1 MPPTPALEVPGKS
14 ARRES
19 VVNSAIVDKLQSVG
33 LKSVAWTGRCEADK
47 VSMGRYDVPAGES
60 GTYGLVFDNTF
71 SKQTSKNVTLVL
83 ITHPTSAPPKSGHH
97 LHYSQAFASGS
108 STSLGASPALRSA
121 ADSTDSLSQG
131 QALHRGV
138 LEDPRP
144 ASKGG
149 HLVESKGLDG
159 NTFYTGVLSK
169 KRRKKGQGFA
179 KRYFSLDFTS
189 STLSYYRD
197 RHSSALRGAVPLAL
211 AAVGVNEKTRE
222 FSVDSGAE
230 VWHLKAL
237 NRKDFEGWR
246 DALEQASGNAAAG
259 STPTKP
265 ALMNLAIR
273 KTRDVPA
280 RLSDPQEEDEWER
293 VERLVSAVVGS
304 RDAVRGLAKDTDPKY
319 AVGARAVAEGGE
331 SGIGLGVHASRSN
344 SNPSSPTH
352 LEIPG
357 ATNNPYFPDVDDQ
370 PGANSTEKERRMFW
384 KRKSS
389 VERSPST
396 LFRRS
401 FSTQLAVPSPSLAG
415 GGALSPTGSTP
426 LTPRRPSTNLGPM
439 VTAPPAVDVHER
451 CMALLH
457 DLDTV
462 VAEFTALLA
471 ESKGRRNPPLPTS
484 TSRMSMESNEEQEY
498 FDAED
503 GARSVSQ
510 LLRIRRDTESEA
522 GDHAEEQQQTH
533 SDADSDTSSYAGD
546 GAASVIFGGAAKVE
560 HSGAFPRKPDSLFP
574 LPCDSTSRRATVAPP
589 KQSPPSIIGFL
600 RKNAGKDLSTVAMPV
615 TANEPT
621 SLLQRLAENMEY
633 SALLDAAS
641 TPDLPDSERL
651 MYIAAFAISQ
661 FANNRVRERA
671 VRKPFN
677 PMLGETYEL
686 VRPDLGFRFVAEK
699 VSHHPVRTACQAE
712 SLAHGT
718 GWTYTQAPK
727 PVQKFWGK
735 SVELNTDGR
744 ARVVLHAASPS
755 SGDHRFSWTQA
766 PCFLRNVI
774 AGEKYVEPVQT
785 MTVRDETTGA
795 RALVTFKSG
804 GMFSGRT
811 EEVTV
816 QLFDAAAPDTPLA
829 LGIAGTWTSALH
841 RTDTDATIWTA
852 GALVPDAPRVYGFTT
867 FAATLNEVTAL
878 EQGHLPPTD
887 SRLRPDQRALEDGEV
902 DRAEALKAR
911 LEERQRSRR
920 KVLESHGQTWQP
932 QFFEK
937 VETSGESDEDED
949 AWVLREGVVG
959 GYWERRLRGDWSGVQ
974 EVFET

>member
-1 MPPTPALEVPGKS
+1 MPPTPALDVPGKT

-108 STSLGASPALRSA
+108 SSSLGTSPALKPA
-121 ADSTDSLSQG
+121 AESTESLPQG
-131 QALHRGV
+131 QSLYRGV

-149 HLVESKGLDG
+149 HLVESKGLEG

-197 RHSSALRGAVPLAL
+197 RHSSALRGAVPLSL
-211 AAVGVNEKTRE
+211 AAVGVNEKSRE

-246 DALEQASGNAAAG
+246 DALERASGSAATA
-259 STPTKP
+259 STPVPPTQS
-265 ALMNLAIR
+265 NLVIR
-273 KTRDVPA
+273 KIRDAPV
-280 RLSDPQEEDEWER
+280 RLPDPQEEVEWER
-293 VERLVSAVVGS
+293 VERLVSAVAGT

-319 AVGARAVAEGGE
+319 AVAASTNAEAGTM
-331 SGIGLGVHASRSN
+331 SVGLGVQASSD
-344 SNPSSPTH
+344 PSSPTH
-352 LEIPG
+352 LELPG
-357 ATNNPYFPDVDDQ
+357 ASHNPYFPDLDDQ
-370 PGANSTEKERRMFW
+370 PGANATEKERRMFW
-384 KRKSS
+384 KRKPS
-389 VERSPST
+389 VERSPSA

-415 GGALSPTGSTP
+415 GNAPSPTGSTF
-426 LTPRRPSTNLGPM
+426 LLPRRPSTNQVPLAA
-439 VTAPPAVDVHER
+439 TAPTVDVHER

-462 VAEFTALLA
+462 VAEFTALIA

-484 TSRMSMESNEEQEY
+484 TSRMSMESNEDQEY
-498 FDAED
+498 FDADD

-510 LLRIRRDTESEA
+510 LLRIRRDTESEV
-522 GDHAEEQQQTH
+522 GDHTEEQQEHH
-533 SDADSDTSSYAGD
+533 SDVDSDTSSFAGER
-546 GAASVIFGGAAKVE
+546 AASAIFGGAAKVE
-560 HSGAFPRKPDSLFP
+560 HSGAFPRKLESIPP
-574 LPCDSTSRRATVAPP
+574 LPCESTARRTTIAPP

-633 SALLDAAS
+633 SALLDSAS
-641 TPDLPDSERL
+641 APGLSDSERL
-651 MYIAAFAISQ
+651 MYVAAFAISQ

-735 SVELNTDGR
+735 SVELNTEGR
-744 ARVVLHAASPS
+744 ARVVLHAASQS
-755 SGDHRFSWTQA
+755 QGDHRYSWTQA

-785 MTVRDETTGA
+785 MTVRDETNGA
-795 RALVTFKSG
+795 RAVVTFKSG

-811 EEVTV
+811 EEVNV
-816 QLFDAAAPDTPLA
+816 QLFDATAPDTPLG
-829 LGIAGTWTSALH
+829 LGLAGTWTTALH
-841 RTDTDATIWTA
+841 RTDTDATVWTA

-867 FAATLNEVTAL
+867 FAAALNEVTPL
-878 EQGHLPPTD
+878 EEGRLPPTD

-911 LEERQRSRR
+911 LEERQRGRR
-920 KVLESHGQTWQP
+920 KVLEAHGQTWHP

-937 VETSGESDEDED
+937 AETGLDGDEDDD
-949 AWVLREGVVG
+949 AWVLREGVAN
-959 GYWERRLRGDWSGVQ
+959 GYWERRQRGDWSGVQ